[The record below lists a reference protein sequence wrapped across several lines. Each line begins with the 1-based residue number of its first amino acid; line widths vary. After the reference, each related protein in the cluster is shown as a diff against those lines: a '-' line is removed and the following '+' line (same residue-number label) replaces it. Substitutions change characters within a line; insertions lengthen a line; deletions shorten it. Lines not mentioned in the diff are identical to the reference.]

1 MKKSA
6 IFLFIILN
14 LFSCTKDEN
23 PTVTPKLK
31 NCAVQYLL
39 LFDDLERLNSGN
51 SFFIDP
57 GDTSGAFYSYL
68 YADDKMI
75 RSTGG
80 FVYVP
85 SGSNFS
91 NQMFSKNVYDSIQNE
106 GNLIY
111 IFTKTNFDKTIVE
124 SPYNPAIY
132 TLDSH
137 KRLSAIVKRDG
148 FRPEGYSL
156 TYTYSDNL
164 IIETNSKGQI
174 SRKFFFE
181 NKNLVKVITE
191 YYDPKGI
198 LGMEKEI
205 AFMGFDDKPNPFKN
219 MYYVNGAFYRAF
231 SENNYKSYSIREYFV
246 LTDGTTTPIGL
257 YNSYAWPIEYNAND
271 YPMFGDYE

>member
-1 MKKSA
+1 MKISA
-6 IFLFIILN
+6 LLLFLVFAV
-14 LFSCTKDEN
+14 FSCKKDEI

-31 NCAVQYLL
+31 NCSIQYLL

-51 SFFIDP
+51 PFFTDIS
-57 GDTSGAFYSYL
+57 DTSGAFYSYS
-68 YADDKMI
+68 YADDKMT

-91 NQMFSKNVYDSIQNE
+91 SQMFSKKVYDSIDVE
-106 GNLIY
+106 GNLVY
-111 IFTKTNFDKTIVE
+111 IFTKTKFENTVVE
-124 SPYNPAIY
+124 STYNPAIY

-137 KRLSAIVKRDG
+137 KRLSTIFKRDG

-164 IIETNSKGQI
+164 IIETNPKGQI

-181 NKNLVKVITE
+181 NDNLVKVITE
-191 YYDPKGI
+191 YYDPQGG

-205 AFMGFDDKPNPFKN
+205 VFMGFDNKPNPFKN
-219 MYYVNGAFYRAF
+219 LYYVNGAFYRAF
-231 SENNYKSYSIREYFV
+231 SENNYKNYSIREYFV
-246 LTDGTTTPIGL
+246 LTDGTTTPIGT
-257 YNSYAWPIEYNAND
+257 YNSYAWPITYNSD
-271 YPMFGDYE
+271 GYPMFGEYE